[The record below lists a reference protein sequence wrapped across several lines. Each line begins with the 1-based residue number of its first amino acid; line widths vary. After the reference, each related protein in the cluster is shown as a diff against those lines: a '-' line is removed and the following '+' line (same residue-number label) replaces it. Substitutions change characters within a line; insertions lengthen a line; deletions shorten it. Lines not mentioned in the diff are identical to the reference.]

1 VTEITLLEE
10 TGSIAWSVMMA
21 VLPLAALFMVF
32 QIFVLGLP
40 RRDVRN
46 ILIGTLLAAAGLFLF
61 LLGVTI
67 SFIPFGRAVGEAL
80 GALSQKWLL
89 LPAGLLLGF
98 VTTWGEPAVRILA
111 DQVEEASNGSIS
123 RALVLYAICI
133 GVAVSGGLGLLRVGY
148 EIPLLY
154 LLVPGYVLVIAVL
167 WFSDRRFVA
176 IAADAGGVATG
187 PLANTFLLALALGV
201 SSSMG
206 NQDPILHG
214 LGLVALV
221 ALAPILSVLILGLL
235 LRRKERHQESDKGAM

>member
-1 VTEITLLEE
+1 MTGITLLAEI
-10 TGSIAWSVMMA
+10 GSIAWSVMMA
-21 VLPLAALFMVF
+21 VLPLVALFMVF
-32 QIFVLGLP
+32 QVLVLGLP

-111 DQVEEASNGSIS
+111 DQVDEASNGSID
-123 RALVLYAICI
+123 RGLVLYAICI
-133 GVAVSGGLGLLRVGY
+133 GVAVSGGLGLIRVGY

-154 LLVPGYVLVIAVL
+154 LLVPGYVLAIAIL

-176 IAADAGGVATG
+176 IATDAGGVATG

-206 NQDPILHG
+206 NQDPIIHG

-235 LRRKERHQESDKGAM
+235 LRRKELHQQSDKGAM

>member
-1 VTEITLLEE
+1 
-10 TGSIAWSVMMA
+10 MA
-21 VLPLAALFMVF
+21 VLPLAVLFMMF
-32 QIFVLGLP
+32 QIFMLGLP

-111 DQVEEASNGSIS
+111 DQVDEASNGSID
-123 RALVLYAICI
+123 RGLVLYAICI

-154 LLVPGYVLVIAVL
+154 LLVPGYVLAIAIL

-176 IAADAGGVATG
+176 IATDAGGVATG

-206 NQDPILHG
+206 NQDPIIHG

-235 LRRKERHQESDKGAM
+235 LRRKELHQQSDKGAM

>member
-1 VTEITLLEE
+1 MTEITLLEE